1 MDDAW
6 GWGILFTV
14 AALLSGA
21 CVPMAIQ
28 MRAEQKYQT
37 AWVWV
42 MASSLP
48 LVIWTVMWV
57 EMSNPTDGWRRA
69 VSLIVG
75 GIAGATL
82 FVGATELWHQRAQ
95 AQQPPPAS
103 ASSTPTLTTPA
114 PQPLATLTAP
124 HDNTFYGNIQPGLSG
139 LAQGSNNTVV
149 GPTDANGNTIINQP
163 TIVGSHACGGPN
175 GVVIGSHA
183 GGAGCEQPS
192 ADKQ

>member
-1 MDDAW
+1 M
-6 GWGILFTV
+6 
-14 AALLSGA
+14 AAYTMPPRKES
-21 CVPMAIQ
+21 MSW
-28 MRAEQKYQT
+28 QKYQT